1 MMKKSFWIKS
11 SLLILAALACGAVAA
26 AVFTAMRDLPEIQRL
41 ENFSPSS
48 VSRIYSADGVLL
60 SEVFV
65 QKRIPVTLK
74 QIPDRLE
81 GALLATEDRKF
92 YEHSGLDLKG
102 ILRAMVHDIMAMSF
116 QQGASTITQQLA
128 KTLFLTPEKSLERK
142 LKEAILALQ
151 MERRYTK
158 DEILELYLNQ
168 VYFGNGAY
176 GVEAAAQTY
185 FNKSVSEL
193 NLAECAMIA
202 GLPKAPS
209 AYSPLIDPELAVERR
224 NPVLRQMRQTGAI
237 TPEAHAKARDKS
249 YTRPGK
255 NGRGKTR
262 APYFVDF
269 VKRRV
274 EAAIGSDLLYKG
286 GVTVF
291 TSLSWKLQQA
301 AEQAMDKG
309 LSELAGR
316 IKKNGTT
323 GSPPQG
329 ALVALDA
336 QTGGI
341 RAMVGG
347 QNYHESP
354 FNRATM
360 ARRQPGS
367 AFKPILYAC
376 ALEHGFGQDTMLQDS
391 PVSFSEAGPDGDW
404 MPQNFSRD
412 YAGEITLRKA
422 LTHSKNI
429 PAVRMLRKLGPAAVI
444 DFARDMGIT
453 SPLSPDL
460 SMALGTHELT
470 LLELTAAYAV
480 FPNQGRF
487 ADPHGAIR
495 VVGSDG
501 RVIREAKPQRRMVM
515 YRTGA
520 AVMTDMLK
528 GVINEGTGRR
538 ARDIGRAV
546 AGKTGT
552 TNKYKDALFVGYS
565 PAIAAGVWVGR
576 DDYARLGPGETGA
589 RAALPIWKDFMKKA
603 LEDQPLQY
611 FDFPDELEQVRM
623 DPDTAKRVS
632 GDKGITVRI
641 RKAP

>member
-11 SLLILAALACGAVAA
+11 SLLILAALACGAAAA
-26 AVFTAMRDLPEIQRL
+26 AVFTAMRDLPEIRRL

-48 VSRIYSADGVLL
+48 VSRIYSADEVLL

-65 QKRIPVTLK
+65 QKRIPVTLER
-74 QIPDRLE
+74 IPDRLE
-81 GALLATEDRKF
+81 DALLATEDRQF

-116 QQGASTITQQLA
+116 EQGASTITQQLA

-168 VYFGNGAY
+168 VYFGSGAY

-185 FNKSVSEL
+185 FNKSVSGL
-193 NLAECAMIA
+193 NLAECAMLA

-209 AYSPLIDPELAVERR
+209 AYSPLINPELAVERR
-224 NPVLRQMRQTGAI
+224 NLVLRQMRQTGAI
-237 TPEAHAKARDKS
+237 TRKAHAKARDKS
-249 YTRPGK
+249 YTRPEKGD
-255 NGRGKTR
+255 RGKTR

-316 IKKNGTT
+316 MKKNGLT

-329 ALVALDA
+329 ALVALDV

-347 QNYHESP
+347 RNYHENQ

-367 AFKPILYAC
+367 AFKPIVYAC

-391 PVSFSEAGPDGDW
+391 PVSFSGASPDGDW
-404 MPQNFSRD
+404 TPQNFFRD
-412 YAGEITLRKA
+412 YTGEITLRKA

-453 SPLSPDL
+453 SPLAPDL

-470 LLELTAAYAV
+470 LMELTAAYAV
-480 FPNQGRF
+480 FPNRGRF
-487 ADPHGAIR
+487 TAPHGTVR
-495 VVGSDG
+495 VVGPDG
-501 RVIREAKPQRRMVM
+501 RMIRETKPQRRMVM
-515 YRTGA
+515 SRTGA

-552 TNKYKDALFVGYS
+552 TDKYKDALFVGFS

-589 RAALPIWKDFMKKA
+589 RAALPIWEAFMKKA
-603 LEDQPLQY
+603 VDQQSLRY
-611 FDFPDELEQVRM
+611 FDFPDGLEQVRM
-623 DPDTAKRVS
+623 DPDTGKRVS
-632 GDKGITVRI
+632 GDKGATVRI

>member
-11 SLLILAALACGAVAA
+11 SLLILSALACGAVAA
-26 AVFTAMRDLPEIQRL
+26 VVFTAMRDLPEIRRL

-48 VSRIYSADGVLL
+48 VSRIYSADEVLL

-65 QKRIPVTLK
+65 QKRIPVTLE

-81 GALLATEDRKF
+81 DALLATEDRQF

-102 ILRAMVHDIMAMSF
+102 ILRAMVHDIMSMSF
-116 QQGASTITQQLA
+116 EQGASTITQQLA
-128 KTLFLTPEKSLERK
+128 KTLFLSPEKSLERK

-168 VYFGNGAY
+168 VYFGSGAY
-176 GVEAAAQTY
+176 GAEAAAQTY

-193 NLAECAMIA
+193 RLAECAMIA

-224 NPVLRQMRQTGAI
+224 NRVLRQMRQTGAI
-237 TPEAHAKARDKS
+237 TPEAYARARDKS
-249 YTRPGK
+249 YTRPEKG
-255 NGRGKTR
+255 NRGKTR

-286 GVTVF
+286 GVTIF

-316 IKKNGTT
+316 MKKNGLT

-329 ALVALDA
+329 ALVALDV

-347 QNYHESP
+347 RNYHENQ
-354 FNRATM
+354 FNRATI

-367 AFKPILYAC
+367 AFKPIVYAC
-376 ALEHGFGQDTMLQDS
+376 ALEHGFGQDSMLQDS
-391 PVSFSEAGPDGDW
+391 PVSFSGANPDGDW
-404 MPQNFSRD
+404 TPQNFSRD

-460 SMALGTHELT
+460 SMALGTHEVT

-480 FPNQGRF
+480 FPNRGRF
-487 ADPHGAIR
+487 TGPHGAVR
-495 VVGSDG
+495 VVGPDG
-501 RVIREAKPQRRMVM
+501 RMIREAEPQRRMVM
-515 YRTGA
+515 SR
-520 AVMTDMLK
+520 
-528 GVINEGTGRR
+528 
-538 ARDIGRAV
+538 
-546 AGKTGT
+546 
-552 TNKYKDALFVGYS
+552 
-565 PAIAAGVWVGR
+565 
-576 DDYARLGPGETGA
+576 
-589 RAALPIWKDFMKKA
+589 
-603 LEDQPLQY
+603 
-611 FDFPDELEQVRM
+611 FP
-623 DPDTAKRVS
+623 P
-632 GDKGITVRI
+632 
-641 RKAP
+641 